1 MIALGLTLLLALI
14 CFSLSEWLDYRVV
27 ALILMVTVS
36 ISAMVFEMIPVLVT
50 AIVSALIWN
59 LFFIPPKFTLTI
71 GNAEDA
77 LMFLMYFVIALV
89 NAVLSTRIRRVEKE
103 ANKKEEKE
111 NTLRLY
117 NTMFNS
123 LSHELKTPIA
133 AIMTATDNLQ
143 ALADKLSEQQK
154 HELLQDVSNAS
165 QRLNRQVNNLLNMS
179 RLESGVIQPRPDWF
193 DAAELV
199 HDVINALR
207 EEADGKHIHVSSR
220 ESLPLFKSDYGLLWQ
235 ILHNLLHNAIH
246 HIPKYAVITV
256 RIASRA
262 DRLILIVE
270 DTGFGFPKTEREKVF
285 EKFYRL
291 NHSRTGGTGL
301 GLSIVK
307 GFTES
312 LNGEVR
318 LVDNEDGGAR
328 FILEIPC
335 ELSYHPS
342 PSAE

>member
-1 MIALGLTLLLALI
+1 
-14 CFSLSEWLDYRVV
+14 
-27 ALILMVTVS
+27 MVTVS

-50 AIVSALIWN
+50 AIVSAVMWN
-59 LFFIPPKFTLTI
+59 FFFIPPKFTLTI

-89 NAVLSTRIRRVEKE
+89 NAVLSTRIRRIEKE
-103 ANKKEEKE
+103 ANRKEEKE

-154 HELLQDVSNAS
+154 SELLQDVSNAS

-193 DAAELV
+193 DANELV
-199 HDVINALR
+199 HDVINTLR
-207 EEADGKHIHVSSR
+207 EEADGKHIHVSVR
-220 ESLPLFKSDYGLLWQ
+220 ESLPLFKSDFGLLWQ

-246 HIPKYAVITV
+246 HIPKYAVVTV
-256 RIASRA
+256 RITSRA

-270 DTGFGFPKTEREKVF
+270 DTGFGFPKEEREKVF

-307 GFTES
+307 GFTEA
-312 LNGEVR
+312 LNGEIR
-318 LVDNEDGGAR
+318 LNDNEDGGAR
-328 FILEIPC
+328 FVLEIPC

-342 PSAE
+342 AE

>member
-1 MIALGLTLLLALI
+1 MG
-14 CFSLSEWLDYRVV
+14 YRVV

-36 ISAMVFEMIPVLVT
+36 ISAMVFEIFPVLIT
-50 AIVSALIWN
+50 AVVSALIWN
-59 LFFIPPKFTLTI
+59 YFFIPPKFTLTI

-77 LMFLMYFVIALV
+77 LMFSMYFIIALLNV
-89 NAVLSTRIRRVEKE
+89 VLSTRIRRIEKE

-143 ALADKLSEQQK
+143 ALSDKLTEHQK
-154 HELLQDVSNAS
+154 NDLLQDVSNAS

-193 DAAELV
+193 DANELV
-199 HDVINALR
+199 HDVINTLS
-207 EEADGKHIHVSSR
+207 EESAGKPIHVSVL
-220 ESLPLFKSDYGLLWQ
+220 ETLPLFKSDYGLLWQ
-235 ILHNLLHNAIH
+235 ILHNLIHNAIH
-246 HIPKYAVITV
+246 HIPKYAVVTV
-256 RIASRA
+256 RISSRA
-262 DRLILIVE
+262 NKLVLVVE
-270 DTGFGFPKTEREKVF
+270 DTGHGFPIEERTKVF

-291 NHSRTGGTGL
+291 NYSRTGGTGL

-307 GFTES
+307 GFTEA
-312 LNGEVR
+312 LEGEVR
-318 LVDNEDGGAR
+318 LTETEDGGAR
-328 FILEIPC
+328 FIIEIPC
-335 ELSYHPS
+335 EISYHPA
-342 PSAE
+342 AE